1 MVPYHFWKGGGDT
14 ITDLLDRFQERLGQR
29 SENNVAVARLILYF
43 VVAFHRGNQWC
54 TADMK
59 FPYPTLA
66 HCRNANNKRFAMEDS
81 IDLLIDMLLDVVKA
95 EESQTLL
102 EAVACTFGLDSTETP
117 LPMEQFTLL
126 PQEPAAA
133 VHDKERRHRSTSK
146 QRTPQAPG
154 LPAPSVVSGQTPR
167 MRAQKPVQTHVDRCR
182 KCVGIYLAKVDT
194 IGTLGDVKKKKKK
207 KKKTDDR
214 TRRNCEHCGT
224 RTDYICLGCRRFC
237 CFSAPSEKKTGKKHP
252 KHFSVQTPIINP
264 KTGKLRR
271 ERRSGDVVHETAV
284 CQWTCYHA
292 LHREAWETYTE
303 GNKYQIL
310 ATARGE
316 RSEVH
321 KKSRRKRKKGT
332 LKTIKEGKDE
342 DNSDGESEEELYDSE
357 SDEESVS
364 ESEEDSD
371 SGSDEDSDEDND
383 NDQNDGRIAIQ
394 NNGRKRGR
402 SRMSK

>member
-1 MVPYHFWKGGGDT
+1 MQEVCR
-14 ITDLLDRFQERLGQR
+14 DL
-29 SENNVAVARLILYF
+29 
-43 VVAFHRGNQWC
+43 
-54 TADMK
+54 
-59 FPYPTLA
+59 P
-66 HCRNANNKRFAMEDS
+66 
-81 IDLLIDMLLDVVKA
+81 
-95 EESQTLL
+95 
-102 EAVACTFGLDSTETP
+102 
-117 LPMEQFTLL
+117 
-126 PQEPAAA
+126 
-133 VHDKERRHRSTSK
+133 
-146 QRTPQAPG
+146 
-154 LPAPSVVSGQTPR
+154 
-167 MRAQKPVQTHVDRCR
+167 
-182 KCVGIYLAKVDT
+182 VDT
-194 IGTLGDVKKKKKK
+194 IGTLGDVKKKK

-214 TRRNCEHCGT
+214 TRRNCEHCGK

-303 GNKYQIL
+303 GKYQIL

-316 RSEVH
+316 RSEAN

-371 SGSDEDSDEDND
+371 SGLDEDSDEDTD

>member
-81 IDLLIDMLLDVVKA
+81 IDLVIDMLLDVVKA

-207 KKKTDDR
+207 KKTDDR

-252 KHFSVQTPIINP
+252 KHF
-264 KTGKLRR
+264 
-271 ERRSGDVVHETAV
+271 
-284 CQWTCYHA
+284 
-292 LHREAWETYTE
+292 
-303 GNKYQIL
+303 
-310 ATARGE
+310 
-316 RSEVH
+316 
-321 KKSRRKRKKGT
+321 
-332 LKTIKEGKDE
+332 
-342 DNSDGESEEELYDSE
+342 LYKHQS
-357 SDEESVS
+357 
-364 ESEEDSD
+364 
-371 SGSDEDSDEDND
+371 
-383 NDQNDGRIAIQ
+383 
-394 NNGRKRGR
+394 
-402 SRMSK
+402 